1 LSTSQKRRWQRSPTG
16 ICVSLWALRKKYD
29 EDGFPL
35 YDKRFCLRIDLDTR
49 IGFHIHYMKENHI
62 PASRI
67 TGLDPS
73 ITPSKFIKAVE
84 SHRASRKPFDEILG
98 FKVVS
103 AS

>member
-1 LSTSQKRRWQRSPTG
+1 
-16 ICVSLWALRKKYD
+16 
-29 EDGFPL
+29 
-35 YDKRFCLRIDLDTR
+35 
-49 IGFHIHYMKENHI
+49 MKENHI